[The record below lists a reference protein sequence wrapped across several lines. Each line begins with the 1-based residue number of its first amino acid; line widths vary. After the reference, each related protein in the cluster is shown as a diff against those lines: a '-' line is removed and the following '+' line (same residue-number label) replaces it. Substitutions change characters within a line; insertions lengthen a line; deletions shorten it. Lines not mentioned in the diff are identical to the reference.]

1 MTKNSEKKSG
11 KVLGSYQKVGT
22 KFVPPLLK
30 LSPKWEYISWSSQT
44 MPELIWWDVLADK
57 VSRRFAARVAEV
69 IAEYFRAKANQDHF
83 WAFISDYSDLSD
95 ENMHELRVHLSE
107 AGVLP
112 RLAAGLSDFLN
123 LYPGCPLANLF
134 DFRPTGLVDVGYL
147 LRFENRLSEL
157 DDKRSRNG
165 VLIQAQAVYMAFLLD
180 RMRVKQGLA
189 LAEFPEVEHYPN
201 TEKSIE
207 VGASICATVNFL
219 AGNTL
224 PKYPDDTWVQYFW
237 KRSLELHPLDFG
249 HLERK

>member
-1 MTKNSEKKSG
+1 
-11 KVLGSYQKVGT
+11 
-22 KFVPPLLK
+22 
-30 LSPKWEYISWSSQT
+30 
-44 MPELIWWDVLADK
+44 
-57 VSRRFAARVAEV
+57 
-69 IAEYFRAKANQDHF
+69 
-83 WAFISDYSDLSD
+83 
-95 ENMHELRVHLSE
+95 
-107 AGVLP
+107 
-112 RLAAGLSDFLN
+112 LSDFLN